1 VKKILILLLIC
12 FAVSLQADEISE
24 KLNQIGALKNEIKQ
38 NLILVEQK
46 INDLKNSNPL
56 FAEQDPF
63 ESDMEYLGRMSKAM
77 PQIDRLRKQYLSD
90 LWLKMSILRG
100 KLFETKNIT
109 VTFDSKNYDPNTE
122 EWKVTVDHLNYQK
135 EHYEIILK
143 IAKADAGNLFKNI
156 DKLQKIGI
164 LSIDVGDKIGLA
176 KLSLTDPV
184 SAFEYEYEFQ
194 PMKSFKHYNDV
205 NSVAFSPDGKFLA
218 TGSSKD
224 KAKIFNL
231 ETGNE
236 VKSFK
241 HYDHVNSVAF
251 SPDGKFLATGSSD
264 SNARIFNLETG
275 AEVKSFKL
283 NRVNSVAFSPDGKFL
298 ATGSYDNN
306 ARIFNLETGNEVKS
320 FKHYNS
326 VKSVAFSPDGKFLA
340 TGSYDNNARIFNLE
354 TGNEVKSF
362 KHYDSVYSVAFSP
375 DGKFLATGSYDNKA
389 KIFNLETGNK
399 VKSFKHNSYVYSV
412 AFSPDGKFLAT
423 GSYDNKA
430 KIFNLE
436 TGNKVK
442 SFKHNNLV
450 NSVAFSP
457 DGKFL
462 ATGSDNAYLYR
473 TLFQVEEEVM
483 AQKTILRPPLL
494 SAIVNFTEP
503 NGNLFLDAMEEGI
516 FKITITNNGSG
527 AGKGILIKTDP
538 ERTANLNYNNAYI
551 EQIDPGKSV
560 TVDIAIEAYIGV
572 ENKNHTFRFNFEE
585 INSFPPDP
593 VEIQFSTKSY
603 IKPELFIVDV
613 GIEDSNDNG
622 MIESG
627 EIIKLTVRLG
637 NKGKGVGIASYAKFY
652 TGDNVFIT
660 DTYPKTVSLGDIAYN
675 GQIDVPL
682 EFFVNDKT
690 KDEIPLFVDITES
703 TSLATVN
710 KLRLPIKKSERV
722 RTIQKTV
729 VSGIEQKYDELSFK
743 SDLSVDIE
751 QNIPESNRSYNNAL
765 AVIFGIEN
773 YRNVSNVNFAYRD
786 ATIMKEYFS
795 KTIGIPEEQIYFRAN
810 DEVTLGEFRKIFSD
824 KGWLDKRV
832 IENETDIYFY
842 YAGHGAPAI
851 KEKQAFLIPVDGD
864 PNYPVLT
871 GYSLETVYDNLSS
884 LNANS
889 VTVFLDACFTGANR
903 ENEMLLADARP
914 VSIQLKNNYVNN
926 VTVFSATSSNEISSS
941 YPKNKHGL
949 FSYFLMKGMQGEAD
963 SNKDNKLTINE
974 LYEYTKKNVSRT
986 AGTLDREQ
994 TPQLECLEPEKI
1006 IINY

>member
-1 VKKILILLLIC
+1 MKKILILLLIC

-320 FKHYNS
+320 FKHY
-326 VKSVAFSPDGKFLA
+326 
-340 TGSYDNNARIFNLE
+340 
-354 TGNEVKSF
+354 
-362 KHYDSVYSVAFSP
+362 DS
-375 DGKFLATGSYDNKA
+375 
-389 KIFNLETGNK
+389 
-399 VKSFKHNSYVYSV
+399 VYSV